1 MHDHLEKDLIKNTTL
16 QPRNTAL
23 DMIWGETSKNATADT
38 ITNGPKYVELLNNK
52 LLLHMTVHSTT
63 VFMQDGICA
72 TDPKL

>member
-1 MHDHLEKDLIKNTTL
+1 
-16 QPRNTAL
+16 
-23 DMIWGETSKNATADT
+23 MIWGETSKNATADT